1 VFIIETN
8 TYSKDEKFLKLKSF
22 FSKLAQQ
29 ISVSSDTVRIGAIT
43 YNQKAYTAFDLQTY
57 TTSED
62 VSHAI
67 MKITDS
73 TNSRFL
79 IDTAL
84 FYARTSFFTADN
96 GDRDDAA
103 NYYVFV
109 IDGIRSGAAKQ
120 GELIAANWPDT
131 VFAIG
136 KDVIVFNSKHI

>member
-1 VFIIETN
+1 
-8 TYSKDEKFLKLKSF
+8 
-22 FSKLAQQ
+22 
-29 ISVSSDTVRIGAIT
+29 
-43 YNQKAYTAFDLQTY
+43 
-57 TTSED
+57 
-62 VSHAI
+62 

-136 KDVIVFNSKHI
+136 KDVIIFNSKYIWFTQTRYTQTAFTSICIFSMLYLLYAIF